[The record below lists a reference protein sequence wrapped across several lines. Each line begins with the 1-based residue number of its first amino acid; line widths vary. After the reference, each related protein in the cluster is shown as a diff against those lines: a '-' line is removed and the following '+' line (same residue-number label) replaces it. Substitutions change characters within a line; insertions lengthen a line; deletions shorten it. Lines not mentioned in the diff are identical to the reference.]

1 MVASLEG
8 ASPVMPITG
17 EGLLATI
24 FGLATWAILGCRKNI
39 REGREGYYDFGFS
52 FVWEITWEDISGFAD
67 PEFCFHPS
75 SLQYVEDPSK
85 DPIANLFG
93 GIEPEKWPPCCIFN
107 CGIPPLYYTTNLR
120 LSCIVWLKKHLA
132 VFGRRRNEK
141 NQWVPYWEWKYPK
154 WKRKG
159 KPKMDRKGSW

>member
-1 MVASLEG
+1 MGPNKDLTFRKKGGIPVILVCDGETIPIGFHHWRFKNRLVVASLEG

-107 CGIPPLYYTTNLR
+107 CGIPPLYYT
-120 LSCIVWLKKHLA
+120 
-132 VFGRRRNEK
+132 
-141 NQWVPYWEWKYPK
+141 
-154 WKRKG
+154 
-159 KPKMDRKGSW
+159 